1 MNGSFVADLR
11 YAARLLRR
19 APAFT
24 TVAVATLALA
34 MGANTAIFSIVNAA
48 LFRPLPYADADR
60 LAVVSETVQRD
71 SIERRAL
78 SYPDFLDVRGKNSSL
93 ENVAA
98 WSGELFTVS
107 GGAAPARQING
118 ELVSSGYFELLG
130 VRPTAGRTFS
140 PAEADERDA
149 HPLAIVSHTFA
160 EQQFGSDA
168 AAPGRTMV
176 LNDRTFTV
184 LGVMPSGFQG
194 LSDSSQVWIPFGM
207 LTTSEPARF
216 FELRGS
222 RWFDAIAKLKPGVS
236 LDQARADLAT
246 IGRQLEQTYP
256 DSNTHYA
263 VAAYDLKTETVGSA
277 RPLLF
282 TLLGA
287 VGFVLLIACV
297 NLANLLLARA
307 STRHRETAIRAALGA
322 DRRRLARQF
331 LAEGTLLSVIG
342 GAAGMLIA
350 LWSTD
355 AIVMLAPAGL
365 PSFVQPRL
373 DWRVLAFAGG
383 AAAACAVLLGALPA
397 LQGSRADLSST
408 LKESARGS
416 SGGRGRTRLRA
427 ALVTAEVAL
436 SLLLLAGAGLMIR
449 TFVNLQRI
457 DVGFRA
463 DRAATVR
470 IALPQKYDAARL
482 ARALD
487 DVVARVRAVPGIENA
502 AAGSDA
508 PFSGGSSATIVTP
521 DTATTDPIGVR
532 VYVHAVT
539 PEFMQTLGIPLV
551 AGRTFTPQ
559 DTADAMPAAI
569 VSRKFA
575 TKVWGSAD
583 AVGKRFVIGRGL
595 ASDPKWISVVGVTAD
610 IRFRS
615 LRTGVDSPEDPDV
628 YFPFAQRVSRGVS
641 LVASTS
647 LRPDAVLPAI
657 RAAVQD
663 LDRDIPVSDERSMAG
678 LIGARTASFR
688 LGAALMSFFG
698 GVALLLAGIGVFGVI
713 NYSVAQ
719 RRRELGVRA
728 ALGASRGELY
738 ATVLKDAILLT
749 ISGVAIGLAAAVP
762 ASRLMTSQLYGV
774 TRGDPLTYAAITALL
789 AGVGIVAA
797 LVPASRAARVDPMIA
812 LRAE

>member
-1 MNGSFVADLR
+1 
-11 YAARLLRR
+11 
-19 APAFT
+19 
-24 TVAVATLALA
+24 
-34 MGANTAIFSIVNAA
+34 
-48 LFRPLPYADADR
+48 
-60 LAVVSETVQRD
+60 
-71 SIERRAL
+71 
-78 SYPDFLDVRGKNSSL
+78 
-93 ENVAA
+93 
-98 WSGELFTVS
+98 
-107 GGAAPARQING
+107 
-118 ELVSSGYFELLG
+118 
-130 VRPTAGRTFS
+130 
-140 PAEADERDA
+140 
-149 HPLAIVSHTFA
+149 
-160 EQQFGSDA
+160 
-168 AAPGRTMV
+168 
-176 LNDRTFTV
+176 
-184 LGVMPSGFQG
+184 
-194 LSDSSQVWIPFGM
+194 
-207 LTTSEPARF
+207 
-216 FELRGS
+216 
-222 RWFDAIAKLKPGVS
+222 
-236 LDQARADLAT
+236 
-246 IGRQLEQTYP
+246 
-256 DSNTHYA
+256 
-263 VAAYDLKTETVGSA
+263 
-277 RPLLF
+277 
-282 TLLGA
+282 
-287 VGFVLLIACV
+287 
-297 NLANLLLARA
+297 
-307 STRHRETAIRAALGA
+307 
-322 DRRRLARQF
+322 
-331 LAEGTLLSVIG
+331 
-342 GAAGMLIA
+342 
-350 LWSTD
+350 
-355 AIVMLAPAGL
+355 
-365 PSFVQPRL
+365 
-373 DWRVLAFAGG
+373 
-383 AAAACAVLLGALPA
+383 
-397 LQGSRADLSST
+397 
-408 LKESARGS
+408 
-416 SGGRGRTRLRA
+416 
-427 ALVTAEVAL
+427 
-436 SLLLLAGAGLMIR
+436 
-449 TFVNLQRI
+449 VNLQRI

-463 DRAATVR
+463 ERAATVR
-470 IALPQKYDAARL
+470 NALRQKYDEARME
-482 ARALD
+482 RALD
-487 DVVARVRAVPGIENA
+487 VGVARVRAVPGIENA

-508 PFSGGSSATIVTP
+508 PFSGGISATIVTP
-521 DTATTDPIGVR
+521 DTATTDPLGVR

>member
-355 AIVMLAPAGL
+355 AIVTLAPAGL

-508 PFSGGSSATIVTP
+508 PFSGGISATIVTP
-521 DTATTDPIGVR
+521 DTATTDPLGVR

-610 IRFRS
+610 VRFRS

-774 TRGDPLTYAAITALL
+774 TPGDPLTYAAITALL